1 LYKVKIFSSIKE
13 ISSSAWNSLIT
24 DLDASPFIRYE
35 YLLAMEE
42 SGSVSPSSG
51 WTPCHFTIWDEMG
64 HQLLGAMPF
73 YLKSH
78 SYGEYVFDWAWANA
92 YKEHGLSYYPK
103 LLSAIPFTPV
113 GGSRV
118 LGSDQVANNHLLKA
132 ILDFA
137 KAKEISSIHILFPP
151 QADEKLLSDHGF
163 LRRESIQFHW
173 QNQSLDRPGEFLLDF
188 EEFLYTLN
196 KKRRNNIIR
205 ERQSVIDA
213 GVSYGHVPGAE
224 MTEADW
230 DFFYD
235 CYATNYFNHGNAPY
249 LNRDFFSRIG
259 ASMPEY
265 IHLIFAKLEDKPIAS
280 SMIFRNRDTHSQE
293 RAYGRYWGAIQ
304 GIKNLHFE
312 TAYYQNI
319 EFCIREKIA
328 VFEGGAQGEHKIHR
342 GLIPVNL
349 YSMHYL
355 VDERFY
361 DAVQNF
367 LKREGTSMYHY
378 INELS
383 DHHPIKQTS

>member
-1 LYKVKIFSSIKE
+1 MFKIKIFSSIQE
-13 ISSSAWNSLIT
+13 ISSKAWNSLIT
-24 DLDASPFIRYE
+24 HPDASPFIRHE

-42 SGSVSPSSG
+42 SGSVSTSTG
-51 WTPCHFTIWDEMG
+51 WTPCHFTLWDDADQ
-64 HQLLGAMPF
+64 QLLGAMPF

-92 YKEHGLSYYPK
+92 YKEHGLHYYPK

-113 GGSRV
+113 GGSRI
-118 LGSDQVANNHLLKA
+118 LGTNLVAKSHLLEA
-132 ILDFA
+132 IIDFA
-137 KAKEISSIHILFPP
+137 KTKEISSVHILFPP
-151 QADEKLLSDHGF
+151 LEDEKTFTELGF

-173 QNQSLDRPGEFLLDF
+173 QNQSLNQPGEFLHDF

-213 GVSYGHVPGAE
+213 GVSFRHIPGVE

-235 CYATNYFNHGNAPY
+235 CYAANYFNHGNAPY
-249 LNRDFFSRIG
+249 LNREFFSRIG
-259 ASMPEY
+259 TSMPEY
-265 IHLIFAKLEDKPIAS
+265 THLIFAYFEGKPIAS
-280 SMIFRNRDTHSQE
+280 SMIFRNRDANSQE

-312 TAYYQNI
+312 TAYHQSI

-361 DAVQNF
+361 DAVQQF
-367 LKREGTSMYHY
+367 LKREGMSMYRY
-378 INELS
+378 IDELS
-383 DHHPIKQTS
+383 DHHPIKQSS